1 MNNETKY
8 IGLIMDEREDSYT
21 IGYHET
27 TEIEKLREW
36 KEEMLECSN
45 VVDCRIIKIEDYE

>member
-8 IGLIMDEREDSYT
+8 IGLIMDERDDSYT
-21 IGYHET
+21 IGYNET

-36 KEEMLECSN
+36 KKEMLECSD

>member
-8 IGLIMDEREDSYT
+8 IGLIMDERDDSYT

-36 KEEMLECSN
+36 K
-45 VVDCRIIKIEDYE
+45 